1 MTTTTDSEPQVGQER
16 GDDQPSPEEQA
27 AALDAAVNG
36 LRRGTPLASASTPFV
51 PWQTRTA
58 IGLLVVLVGCMIL
71 WTSQTIVI
79 LCLTATAF
87 YLISML
93 DRVILFVRGLDE
105 RTIMRVSDADAL
117 AWTDDELPVYTVLV
131 PAYGEP
137 AVIAQL
143 LKALRQL
150 DYPRDKLE
158 VLLLLEADDDAT
170 VAAARTAGLGDVVRL
185 LLVPA
190 ADPRTKPKA
199 CNYGLQF
206 ATGTYVT
213 IYDAEDLP
221 EPLQLRRAAVLFDRN
236 PGIDCLQAK
245 LAFHNSRQNLLTG
258 WFTAEYGFW
267 FSYLLPG
274 LAASS
279 SPIPLGGTSNH
290 LRASSLREVGGWD
303 PFNVTEDADLGVRL
317 ARLGRRTAVLDS
329 TTFEE
334 ANSDAINWVRQRSR
348 WYKGY
353 LQTWLVATRTPL
365 LTLRELGPIGFAR
378 MTLLLAGTPIAAC
391 VNAIF
396 WFLTVLWLLGQ
407 PAFIAEAF
415 PPYVYYGALVSIVL
429 GNVLALY
436 SNLIGARANGD
447 YYLLIPCLTGFLYWG
462 LMAIAALKGGW
473 QLINNPS
480 YWEKTVHGL
489 DGEDAH
495 ESAAQHDTAQ
505 QNPQIPAG
513 QTPAGAPP
521 KPPGPAGPLQPA
533 S

>member
-1 MTTTTDSEPQVGQER
+1 M
-16 GDDQPSPEEQA
+16 
-27 AALDAAVNG
+27 
-36 LRRGTPLASASTPFV
+36 ASAATPFV
-51 PWQTRTA
+51 PWQVRGFL
-58 IGLLVVLVGCMIL
+58 GLLVVVAVCAVL
-71 WTSQTIVI
+71 WTSGTVVV

-93 DRVILFVRGLDE
+93 DRVFLFVRGLDE
-105 RTIMRVSDADAL
+105 RTILRVSDADAR
-117 AWTDDELPVYTVLV
+117 AQPDADLPVYTVLV

-143 LKALRQL
+143 LGALRQL

-158 VLLLLEADDDAT
+158 VLLLLEADDDPT
-170 VAAARTAGLGDVVRL
+170 VAAARAAGLGDVVRL

-190 ADPRTKPKA
+190 AEPRTKPKA
-199 CNYGLQF
+199 CNYGLCF
-206 ATGTYVT
+206 ATGDYVT

-221 EPLQLRRAAVLFDRN
+221 EPLQLRRAAALFEQN

-329 TTFEE
+329 ITLEE
-334 ANSDAINWVRQRSR
+334 ANSDSINWIRQRSR

-353 LQTWLVATRTPL
+353 LQTWLVATRTPWQ
-365 LTLRELGPIGFAR
+365 TLRELGPVGFAR
-378 MTLLLAGTPIAAC
+378 MTLLLAGTPVAAS

-396 WFLTVLWLLGQ
+396 WFVTVLWLLGQ
-407 PAFIAEAF
+407 PQFIADAF

-429 GNVLALY
+429 GNILALY
-436 SNLIGARANGD
+436 SNLMGARANGD
-447 YYLLIPCLTGFLYWG
+447 HHLLIACLTCFLYWG
-462 LMAIAALKGGW
+462 LMAVAALKGSW
-473 QLINNPS
+473 QLLRNPS

-489 DGEDAH
+489 DGDDAH
-495 ESAAQHDTAQ
+495 DSAVQHSAGTST
-505 QNPQIPAG
+505 PPAPV
-513 QTPAGAPP
+513 QAVPM
-521 KPPGPAGPLQPA
+521 
-533 S
+533 